1 MTLKIFHLVIAAS
14 FFTLPVHASKM
25 SEYLTKPELER
36 KMTEVYGSRSVGRAK
51 ALSQLMAPRA
61 GTGDQQKLTLV
72 NNFFNNL
79 TYSEDAVLWGEK
91 DYWANP
97 LEFIG
102 ARGGDCE
109 DYSIAKY
116 YTLMELG
123 VSESKLRMA
132 YVKAIKYNQFHMV
145 VLYYATPKSDPL
157 VLDNIKASI
166 YPGSQRTDLLPV
178 YSFDAKSL
186 WIMKS
191 RREGTLAGSADRLAQ
206 WQALQTRFST
216 EHLRSPRRAL

>member
-1 MTLKIFHLVIAAS
+1 MQA
-14 FFTLPVHASKM
+14 
-25 SEYLTKPELER
+25 
-36 KMTEVYGSRSVGRAK
+36 VYGARAIQRSEAFSR
-51 ALSQLMAPRA
+51 LLTPRA
-61 GTGDQQKLTLV
+61 GTTDQQKLELV
-72 NNFFNNL
+72 NNYFNNL
-79 TYSEDAVLWGEK
+79 TYSEDPRLWGDD

-123 VSESKLRMA
+123 VDEKKLRLA
-132 YVKAIKYNQFHMV
+132 YVKAIRYNQFHMV
-145 VLYYATPKSDPL
+145 TLYFPTIKSDPL
-157 VLDNIKASI
+157 VLDNINGRI
-166 YPGSQRTDLLPV
+166 LPGSKRNDLQPV
-178 YSFDAKSL
+178 YSFDAKSI

-206 WQALQTRFST
+206 WTSMQSRFSS
-216 EHLRSPRRAL
+216 EHLRSPRRQL